1 MAERDRTDRGES
13 GSRPQGGPDATA
25 LAREQLE
32 TQRNA
37 LHRQAD
43 MQATPETEDEH
54 RAVAEA
60 TGNATRA
67 EAAAG
72 RNPDLNNRPDAQRA
86 YQESRGDRR
95 DREENN
101 RPG

>member
-1 MAERDRTDRGES
+1 MVDGDRGVS
-13 GSRPQGGPDATA
+13 GSRPHGGPDASDRV
-25 LAREQLE
+25 REQLE
-32 TQRNA
+32 TERNA

-43 MQATPETEDEH
+43 MQATPETGNEH

-67 EAAAG
+67 EQAAG
-72 RNPDLNNRPDAQRA
+72 RTPDLNNRPDAQRA

-95 DREENN
+95 DREEDN

>member
-1 MAERDRTDRGES
+1 M
-13 GSRPQGGPDATA
+13 
-25 LAREQLE
+25 E

-43 MQATPETEDEH
+43 VQASPETENQH
-54 RAVAEA
+54 RAVSEA

-72 RNPDLNNRPDAQRA
+72 RSPDLNNRPDANRA
-86 YQESRGDRR
+86 YQESRGDHR

>member
-1 MAERDRTDRGES
+1 MADQNRHVS
-13 GSRPQGGPDATA
+13 GSRPQGGPDAEDP
-25 LAREQLE
+25 ARRQIE

-37 LHRQAD
+37 LHRQGD
-43 MQATPETEDEH
+43 SQASPETEDQH
-54 RAVAEA
+54 RAVAER

-67 EAAAG
+67 ERAAG
-72 RNPDLNNRPDAQRA
+72 GAPDLDARPDANRA

-95 DREENN
+95 DRKEDN